1 MPPKTF
7 ELQNQ
12 EVFAAGTWN
21 GDTYE
26 IEDLDKMVAA
36 YESTREK
43 FKPKLKL
50 THEHPKGWPSVG
62 WMENMRRVG
71 SKLFADFRGIP
82 EKVYEMISA
91 GGYSGKSAEVLWN
104 PVIDG
109 KKFPYLMQAVAL
121 LGVDLKAV
129 SSISDMMSALYSSE
143 GGEARAYKTEAPE
156 GEAKTYDL
164 EQGRNTNMDKVEQ
177 LTQDLA
183 NANAKLAQVGDL
195 SESRSKEIKKFS
207 DENATL
213 KTQVADLTKR
223 ADEAEGKIK
232 EYAEKEVTAKVTST
246 VDKLIEEKKL
256 APAMKEKAYSLL
268 RAVIESNTEK
278 KYKFGEKE
286 QSLEDVAVE
295 LLGAGGVSLN
305 DSTKSYA
312 GDNKNKVEV
321 EGEINAEIAVK
332 AKKYQAAH
340 EGVSFGDALKAV
352 SREEGIDPSLRK

>member
-1 MPPKTF
+1 MPPETY

-26 IEDLDKMVAA
+26 IEDLDKMVTA
-36 YESTREK
+36 YEATREK

-71 SKLFADFRGIP
+71 SKLFADFKGIP
-82 EKVYEMISA
+82 KKVFDMITA

-104 PVIDG
+104 PVVDG
-109 KKFPYLMQAVAL
+109 KKYPYLMQAVAL

-129 SSISDMMSALYSSE
+129 SSISDMMASLYSSE
-143 GGEARAYKTEAPE
+143 GGEARAYKTEVTE
-156 GEAKTYDL
+156 GEIKTYDL
-164 EQGRNTNMDKVEQ
+164 EGRRNDMTKEEQ
-177 LTQDLA
+177 LVQDLA
-183 NANAKLAQVGDL
+183 TANAKLAQAGEL
-195 SESRSKEIKKFS
+195 AESRSQEIKKFS

-223 ADEAEGKIK
+223 AEDAEGKIK

-256 APAMKEKAYSLL
+256 PPAMKEKAYSLL
-268 RAVIESNTEK
+268 RAVMESKTEK

-286 QSLEDVAVE
+286 QSLEDIAVE
-295 LLGAGGVSLN
+295 LLGAGGVNLN
-305 DSTKSYA
+305 DSTKTYA
-312 GDNKNKVEV
+312 GDNKNKKDG
-321 EGEINAEIAVK
+321 EGEINAELSEK

-340 EGVSFGDALKAV
+340 QGVSFGDALKAV
-352 SREEGIDPSLRK
+352 SREEGVDPSLRK